1 MQTIYDNLLSIQK
14 TNSKVD
20 VGLDKNQVFITSNA
34 DGQRKVR
41 IIIVLALS
49 LFALTLLGLVV
60 GSVQGKNNNNPIPGF
75 LFIFAWIAGLIYFY
89 ITKRFVKEKLM
100 ITKDELIK
108 VDKKNRTQVISR
120 QSIIGIDH
128 MQSKNAVVV
137 LTNTGPVLIFKNSE
151 TAVLQ
156 QVGYILREL
165 WLKRN

>member
-14 TNSKVD
+14 TNPKVD
-20 VGLDKNQVFITSNA
+20 VGLDKTQVFITSNA
-34 DGQRKVR
+34 DGQRKFR
-41 IIIVLALS
+41 IIIVLALCF
-49 LFALTLLGLVV
+49 FALILLGLLV
-60 GSVQGKNNNNPIPGF
+60 GSIQSNTSENRIPGL

-89 ITKRFVKEKLM
+89 IAKRFVKEKLI

-108 VDKKNRTQVISR
+108 VDKKNRTQVVSR

-128 MQSKNAVVV
+128 MKSKNAVVV

-165 WLKRN
+165 WLKRH